1 VLALLTRFRMKC
13 RSGSLGPKKWPP
25 KQTEDLCS
33 HTLTSICSHTL
44 TCICHDFDPC
54 VSFFVLSKERL
65 KGGWVVAP
73 AYVSSVQVSEGMQN
87 YTSVQYRGTT
97 VGDVAHRIGDTDQR
111 LTMHLPSTRH
121 RKTPKAPAAT
131 RAIDGTF

>member
-1 VLALLTRFRMKC
+1 
-13 RSGSLGPKKWPP
+13 
-25 KQTEDLCS
+25 
-33 HTLTSICSHTL
+33 
-44 TCICHDFDPC
+44 
-54 VSFFVLSKERL
+54 
-65 KGGWVVAP
+65 
-73 AYVSSVQVSEGMQN
+73 MQN